1 MIPVL
6 TEQLS
11 WRIQTFDDDVLDNE
25 EVGDKVRLYVVGQ
38 ELRHP
43 GEKEELVRGADEFP
57 TYGPLVAYRNVTKGK
72 SGGLRVG
79 DSL

>member
-1 MIPVL
+1 M
-6 TEQLS
+6 
-11 WRIQTFDDDVLDNE
+11 LDNG

-43 GEKEELVRGADEFP
+43 GEREGLVRGADEFP

>member
-1 MIPVL
+1 MIPLL
-6 TEQLS
+6 TEQLN

-25 EVGDKVRLYVVGQ
+25 EFEGKVRLYVVGQ
-38 ELRHP
+38 EVWPAEQGP
-43 GEKEELVRGADEFP
+43 GEGPGDQFP
-57 TYGPLVAYRNVTKGK
+57 RYGPLVAYRSVTKGK

>member
-1 MIPVL
+1 M
-6 TEQLS
+6 
-11 WRIQTFDDDVLDNE
+11 LDNE

-38 ELRHP
+38 EVRHP
-43 GEKEELVRGADEFP
+43 EEGEGYNYRADEFP
-57 TYGPLVAYRNVTKGK
+57 RYGPLVAYREVTKGK

>member
-1 MIPVL
+1 ML
-6 TEQLS
+6 G
-11 WRIQTFDDDVLDNE
+11 NK

-43 GEKEELVRGADEFP
+43 EGREGLVRGADEFP
-57 TYGPLVAYRNVTKGK
+57 TYGPLVAYRNITKGK
-72 SGGLRVG
+72 LGGLRVG